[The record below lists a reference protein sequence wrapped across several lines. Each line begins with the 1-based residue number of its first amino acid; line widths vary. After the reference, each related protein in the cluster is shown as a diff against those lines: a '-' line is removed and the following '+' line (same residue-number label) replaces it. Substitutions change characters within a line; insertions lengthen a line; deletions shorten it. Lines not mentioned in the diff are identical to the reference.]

1 MTELT
6 AGDGQAVAH
15 LPQALVLGELTEE
28 HGDTLVP
35 GGEALGMTFCSTSM
49 DRSLGLGPV

>member
-28 HGDTLVP
+28 HGDILVP
-35 GGEALGMTFCSTSM
+35 RGEALGMTFCSTSM
-49 DRSLGLGPV
+49 DKSLGLGLV